1 MLEST
6 RCAASCRHAQLF
18 EMMLAAWDWEAI
30 QNMEVMGGGLE
41 NAERASDVK
50 VCAAATG
57 ASTAVAVAVAAS
69 E

>member
-1 MLEST
+1 
-6 RCAASCRHAQLF
+6 
-18 EMMLAAWDWEAI
+18 MMLAAWDWEAI

-57 ASTAVAVAVAAS
+57 ATAVAVAVAAS

>member
-6 RCAASCRHAQLF
+6 RCATSCRHAQLF
-18 EMMLAAWDWEAI
+18 EMMLATWDWEAI

-41 NAERASDVK
+41 NAERASDVN

-57 ASTAVAVAVAAS
+57 ATAVAVAVAAS

>member
-1 MLEST
+1 
-6 RCAASCRHAQLF
+6 
-18 EMMLAAWDWEAI
+18 MLAAWDWEAI

-41 NAERASDVK
+41 NAERASGVK

-57 ASTAVAVAVAAS
+57 ATAVAVAVAAS

>member
-6 RCAASCRHAQLF
+6 RCATSCRHAQLF
-18 EMMLAAWDWEAI
+18 EMMLAARDWEAI
-30 QNMEVMGGGLE
+30 QNMEVMGVGLE

-50 VCAAATG
+50 VCAAAMG
-57 ASTAVAVAVAAS
+57 ATAVALAVAAS

>member
-41 NAERASDVK
+41 NAERASGVK

-57 ASTAVAVAVAAS
+57 ATAVAVAVAAS

>member
-6 RCAASCRHAQLF
+6 RCATSCRHAQLF

-41 NAERASDVK
+41 NAERASCVK
-50 VCAAATG
+50 VYAAATG
-57 ASTAVAVAVAAS
+57 ATAVAVAVAAS

>member
-1 MLEST
+1 
-6 RCAASCRHAQLF
+6 
-18 EMMLAAWDWEAI
+18 MMLATWDWEAI

-41 NAERASDVK
+41 NAERASDVN

-57 ASTAVAVAVAAS
+57 ATAVAVAVAAS